1 MYQEI
6 ELISKRN
13 KVLRIKHNTKTYIR
27 KIFSDEKSFNKELEI
42 MSFLQLNS
50 THVPKIIEVGD
61 NEITYE
67 DLGDVTL
74 LHWLESKENEG
85 TMEYD
90 DLINNLISSLNELYS
105 LLRMEFKEELVLF
118 DMNFRNFI
126 LSGGNIYRVDFEQV
140 KTGSRDSDLGK
151 LLAFLINYHPENSK
165 WKREFRD
172 SIIEAL
178 KKDNTF
184 NVNEIL
190 RYELE
195 EIERMKIRRNKG

>member
-13 KVLRIKHNTKTYIR
+13 RVLRIKDNTKTYIR

-85 TMEYD
+85 AMEYD